1 MAKMRRPARRR
12 LELLALLGDKCAEC
26 GGDDRLQVDHVN
38 GRDWD
43 IRAISAGKR
52 VEKYWDEFLKG
63 VALRALCIHCNSSE
77 RDKAL
82 DEAYPVAAEEYD
94 PENPPF

>member
-52 VEKYWDEFLKG
+52 VEKYWEEFLQG
-63 VALRALCIHCNSSE
+63 VALQALCIHCNSSE

-82 DEAYPVAAEEYD
+82 EE
-94 PENPPF
+94 ENPVVSYEYTDDDRA